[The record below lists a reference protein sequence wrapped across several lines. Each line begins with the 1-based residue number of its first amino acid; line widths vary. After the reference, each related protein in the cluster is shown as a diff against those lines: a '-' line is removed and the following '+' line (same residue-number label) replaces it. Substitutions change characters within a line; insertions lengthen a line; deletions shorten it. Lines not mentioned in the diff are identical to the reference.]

1 MIEVITIKNV
11 LSFKDKVTFSFEAI
25 DNSNIESPHFAV
37 MPNGT
42 KLLKFGVVYG
52 PNASGK
58 SNLLYAIDLL
68 SSFWV
73 ADPQNIDIPTRI
85 EPFLLDIETPNTPS
99 EYSIKFWIDGIRY
112 SYILHVT
119 GKCILYEKLSYYKTS
134 QPIKIF
140 ERELKDGMSVL
151 TFNPTVQRIDTEEQ
165 KALSLAC
172 LPNKS
177 FFAARGHVNMR
188 MEHVDKVREWIHK
201 NFMPIIVPNTHIV
214 EYGQNKMAENQEFK
228 NYLLDFLHMADFN
241 ITGIN
246 EHIEEELIPTNIQKM
261 LLNSDSLPEEAKRE
275 LVANKGI
282 LKKPV
287 VGFEHTVKN
296 SRGDEKYELGF
307 NQQSLGTKRLAGI
320 EAAIFE
326 AVNNNRFLLI
336 DEMETSLHPD
346 LMEYIIQEF
355 VLRSNES
362 QLLIATHYPGLLNT
376 IDSLIRKD
384 NVWFVEKNEA
394 GASELYSLVEF
405 NGLNKISH
413 FEKAYRTGRFGALP
427 SIKG

>member
-1 MIEVITIKNV
+1 MIEVIKIKNV
-11 LSFKDKVTFSFEAI
+11 LSFKDEITFSFEAV
-25 DNSNIESPHFAV
+25 DNDNTDSPHFVV

-52 PNASGK
+52 PNAGGK
-58 SNLLYAIDLL
+58 SNLLFAIDWL

-73 ADPQNIDIPTRI
+73 SDPQNIDIPTRI
-85 EPFLLDIETPNTPS
+85 EPFLLDQETPNDPS
-99 EYSIKFWIDGIRY
+99 EYSIKFWVAGVRY
-112 SYILHVT
+112 SYLLHIT
-119 GKCILYEKLSYYKTS
+119 GKNVLYEKLSYYKTT
-134 QPIKIF
+134 QPIRIF

-151 TFNPTVQRIDTEEQ
+151 TFNPAVQKIDTEEL

-188 MEHVDKVREWIHK
+188 MDHIDNVRKWIHE
-201 NFMPIIVPNTHIV
+201 NFMPPIVPNTNIA
-214 EYGQNKMAENQEFK
+214 EYGQKKMTESQEFK
-228 NYLLDFLHMADFN
+228 DYLLEFLHIADFN
-241 ITGIN
+241 ITNIS
-246 EHIEEELIPTNIQKM
+246 EHIEEERLPLNIQKI
-261 LLNSDSLPEEAKRE
+261 LLNSDTLPEEGKKE
-275 LVANKGI
+275 LIANNGI
-282 LKKPV
+282 FKKPV
-287 VGFEHTVKN
+287 VSFEHTVKN
-296 SRGDEKYELGF
+296 SRGNEKYELDF
-307 NQQSLGTKRLAGI
+307 NQQSWGTKRLTGV

-326 AVNNNRFLLI
+326 AIKKNRFLLI

-346 LMEYIIQEF
+346 LMEYMIQEF
-355 VLRSNES
+355 ILRSNES
-362 QLLIATHYPGLLNT
+362 QLLITTHYPGLLNT

-394 GASELYSLVEF
+394 GISELYSLIEF
-405 NGLNKISH
+405 NGLNKVSH